1 MPRALQ
7 APLPDQAAPP
17 PQGRRVQVRRS
28 TVHGRGVFAQRDI
41 GSGERIIEYR
51 GELITWPE
59 ALARHPR
66 DPADPNH
73 TFFFHI
79 DEQFVID
86 GGVGGN
92 ASRWIN
98 HACEPNCRAEQVGQ
112 RVFIRAL
119 RPIQAGEELFYDY
132 ALVLDG
138 RHTARL
144 KRAFA
149 CHCGASSC
157 RGTMLAPKR

>member
-1 MPRALQ
+1 MHQCP
-7 APLPDQAAPP
+7 
-17 PQGRRVQVRRS
+17 
-28 TVHGRGVFAQRDI
+28 
-41 GSGERIIEYR
+41 
-51 GELITWPE
+51 
-59 ALARHPR
+59 
-66 DPADPNH
+66 
-73 TFFFHI
+73 
-79 DEQFVID
+79 
-86 GGVGGN
+86 
-92 ASRWIN
+92 
-98 HACEPNCRAEQVGQ
+98 EQVGQ